1 MTNIPE
7 LYELLD
13 ERDRI
18 RIEPVTECSIRDV
31 NAVEFLI
38 KLRRGTTGNMV
49 MNAWER
55 AMHHNY
61 LTAGI
66 CNETK
71 HLGSCLG

>member
-1 MTNIPE
+1 MKLEIPE

-18 RIEPVTECSIRDV
+18 RSEPVTECSIRDL

-38 KLRRGTTGNMV
+38 SLRRGKTGNMV

-55 AMHHNY
+55 DMHHYY

-66 CNETK
+66 HNETK
-71 HLGSCLG
+71 